1 MISQH
6 LRVGL
11 IGASCACRRG
21 YAAPIEKDVLTVAP
35 ECLAEEFQATPLV
48 GTGHEREVTR
58 GIGLVDLAGV
68 SIE

>member
-21 YAAPIEKDVLTVAP
+21 YAAPIERDVLTVAP
-35 ECLAEEFQATPLV
+35 ECLAEKFQATPRV
-48 GTGHEREVTR
+48 ATGHECEVTR
-58 GIGLVDLAGV
+58 GIGVVDLAGV
-68 SIE
+68 SVK